1 LFFNI
6 TKYFL
11 KTNKVGLWWFYSIFV
26 TVWLS
31 LHKLAHNVLQLGEGG
46 GFLVH
51 KFKRSTALE
60 PTTKL
65 SNEALHPPLRQ
76 DAVMGWF
83 YSLINFKLVSSILI
97 T

>member
-1 LFFNI
+1 M
-6 TKYFL
+6 Y
-11 KTNKVGLWWFYSIFV
+11 VGFENFAQRFAAWRS
-26 TVWLS
+26 
-31 LHKLAHNVLQLGEGG
+31 G
-46 GFLVH
+46 GFLVQ

-76 DAVMGWF
+76 AAVMGWF